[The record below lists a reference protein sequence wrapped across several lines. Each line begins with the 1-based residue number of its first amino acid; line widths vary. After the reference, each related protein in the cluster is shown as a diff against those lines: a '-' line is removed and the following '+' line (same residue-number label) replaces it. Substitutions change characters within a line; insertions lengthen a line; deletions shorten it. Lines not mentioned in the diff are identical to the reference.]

1 MTDYDLSL
9 IKDILIDDFDD
20 FWTYDVLQE
29 ELNNPNSEYF
39 VAKLENNILGFAGI
53 WKAVDD
59 VHITDIVVKKSNR
72 QTGIGSKLLEKLI
85 QTAKSQNFNSIT
97 LEVNEHNQPAIN
109 LYLKYGFKNVGFR
122 KKYYNNK
129 DNAIIKSPKVD
140 CRGKREKPI
149 KQRSRN
155 RHDQNFPE
163 MLTEF

>member
-1 MTDYDLSL
+1 MNLEIYNMTDYDLSL

-109 LYLKYGFKNVGFR
+109 LYLEYGFKNVGFR

-129 DNAIIKSPKVD
+129 DNAIIMTK
-140 CRGKREKPI
+140 E
-149 KQRSRN
+149 
-155 RHDQNFPE
+155 
-163 MLTEF
+163 L

>member
-1 MTDYDLSL
+1 MNLEIYNMTDYDLSL

-97 LEVNEHNQPAIN
+97 LEVNEHNQLAIN

-129 DNAIIKSPKVD
+129 DNAIIMTK
-140 CRGKREKPI
+140 E
-149 KQRSRN
+149 
-155 RHDQNFPE
+155 
-163 MLTEF
+163 L

>member
-1 MTDYDLSL
+1 MNLEIYNMTDYDLSL

-72 QTGIGSKLLEKLI
+72 QTGIGSKLLKKLI

-129 DNAIIKSPKVD
+129 DNASIMTK
-140 CRGKREKPI
+140 E
-149 KQRSRN
+149 
-155 RHDQNFPE
+155 
-163 MLTEF
+163 L

>member
-1 MTDYDLSL
+1 MNLEIYNMTDYDLSL

-59 VHITDIVVKKSNR
+59 VHITDIVVKKSER

-85 QTAKSQNFNSIT
+85 QTAKKQNFKAIT
-97 LEVNEHNQPAIN
+97 LEVNEHNLPAIN
-109 LYLKYGFKNVGFR
+109 LYLKYNFINVGFR
-122 KKYYNNK
+122 KKYYDNK
-129 DNAIIKSPKVD
+129 ENAIIMTKD
-140 CRGKREKPI
+140 
-149 KQRSRN
+149 
-155 RHDQNFPE
+155 
-163 MLTEF
+163 L

>member
-1 MTDYDLSL
+1 MNLEIYNMTDYDLSL

-129 DNAIIKSPKVD
+129 DNAII
-140 CRGKREKPI
+140 
-149 KQRSRN
+149 
-155 RHDQNFPE
+155 
-163 MLTEF
+163 LTKEL

>member
-1 MTDYDLSL
+1 MSLEIYNMTDYDLSL

-129 DNAIIKSPKVD
+129 DNAIIMTK
-140 CRGKREKPI
+140 E
-149 KQRSRN
+149 
-155 RHDQNFPE
+155 
-163 MLTEF
+163 L

>member
-1 MTDYDLSL
+1 MNLEIYNMTDYDLSL

-39 VAKLENNILGFAGI
+39 VAKFGNNILGFAGI

-97 LEVNEHNQPAIN
+97 LEVNEHNLPAIN

-129 DNAIIKSPKVD
+129 DNAIIMTK
-140 CRGKREKPI
+140 E
-149 KQRSRN
+149 
-155 RHDQNFPE
+155 
-163 MLTEF
+163 L

>member
-1 MTDYDLSL
+1 MSLEIYNMTDYDLSL

-85 QTAKSQNFNSIT
+85 QTAKNQNFKAIT
-97 LEVNEHNQPAIN
+97 LEVNEHNLPAIN

-122 KKYYNNK
+122 KKYYKNK
-129 DNAIIKSPKVD
+129 DSAIIMTKD
-140 CRGKREKPI
+140 
-149 KQRSRN
+149 
-155 RHDQNFPE
+155 
-163 MLTEF
+163 L

>member
-1 MTDYDLSL
+1 MNLEIYTMTEYDLSL

-85 QTAKSQNFNSIT
+85 QTAKNQIFKAIT
-97 LEVNEHNQPAIN
+97 LEVNEHNLPAIN
-109 LYLKYGFKNVGFR
+109 LYLKYGFKNVGLR

-129 DNAIIKSPKVD
+129 DNAIIMTK
-140 CRGKREKPI
+140 E
-149 KQRSRN
+149 
-155 RHDQNFPE
+155 
-163 MLTEF
+163 L

>member
-1 MTDYDLSL
+1 MNLEIYNMTDYDLSL

-72 QTGIGSKLLEKLI
+72 QTGNGSKLLEKLI

-129 DNAIIKSPKVD
+129 DNAIIMTK
-140 CRGKREKPI
+140 E
-149 KQRSRN
+149 
-155 RHDQNFPE
+155 
-163 MLTEF
+163 L

>member
-1 MTDYDLSL
+1 MNLEIYNMTDYDLSL

-39 VAKLENNILGFAGI
+39 VAKLGNNILGFAGI

-97 LEVNEHNQPAIN
+97 LEVNEHNLPAIN

-129 DNAIIKSPKVD
+129 DNAIIMTK
-140 CRGKREKPI
+140 E
-149 KQRSRN
+149 
-155 RHDQNFPE
+155 
-163 MLTEF
+163 L

>member
-1 MTDYDLSL
+1 MNLEIYNMTDYDLSL
-9 IKDILIDDFDD
+9 IKDILINDFDY

-129 DNAIIKSPKVD
+129 DNAIIMTK
-140 CRGKREKPI
+140 E
-149 KQRSRN
+149 
-155 RHDQNFPE
+155 
-163 MLTEF
+163 L

>member
-1 MTDYDLSL
+1 MSLEIYNMTDYDLSL

-97 LEVNEHNQPAIN
+97 LEVNEHNLPAIN

-129 DNAIIKSPKVD
+129 DNAIIMTK
-140 CRGKREKPI
+140 E
-149 KQRSRN
+149 
-155 RHDQNFPE
+155 
-163 MLTEF
+163 L

>member
-1 MTDYDLSL
+1 MNLEIYNMTDYDLSL

-85 QTAKSQNFNSIT
+85 QTAKSQNFNLIT

-129 DNAIIKSPKVD
+129 DNAIIMTK
-140 CRGKREKPI
+140 E
-149 KQRSRN
+149 
-155 RHDQNFPE
+155 
-163 MLTEF
+163 L

>member
-1 MTDYDLSL
+1 MNLEIYNMTDYDLSL
-9 IKDILIDDFDD
+9 IKDILINDFDD
-20 FWTYDVLQE
+20 FWTYDILQE

-97 LEVNEHNQPAIN
+97 LEVNEHNLPAIN

-129 DNAIIKSPKVD
+129 DNAIIMTK
-140 CRGKREKPI
+140 E
-149 KQRSRN
+149 
-155 RHDQNFPE
+155 
-163 MLTEF
+163 L

>member
-1 MTDYDLSL
+1 MSLEIYNMTDYDLSL

-20 FWTYDVLQE
+20 FWTYDVLKD

-85 QTAKSQNFNSIT
+85 QTAKNNNFKAIT
-97 LEVNEHNQPAIN
+97 LEVNEHNLPAIN

-129 DNAIIKSPKVD
+129 DNAIIMTKD
-140 CRGKREKPI
+140 
-149 KQRSRN
+149 
-155 RHDQNFPE
+155 
-163 MLTEF
+163 L

>member
-1 MTDYDLSL
+1 MNLEVYNMTDYDLSL

-129 DNAIIKSPKVD
+129 DNAIIMTK
-140 CRGKREKPI
+140 E
-149 KQRSRN
+149 
-155 RHDQNFPE
+155 
-163 MLTEF
+163 L

>member
-1 MTDYDLSL
+1 MNLEIYNMTDYDLSL

-129 DNAIIKSPKVD
+129 DTAIIMTK
-140 CRGKREKPI
+140 E
-149 KQRSRN
+149 
-155 RHDQNFPE
+155 
-163 MLTEF
+163 L

>member
-1 MTDYDLSL
+1 MNLEIYNMTDYDLSL

-39 VAKLENNILGFAGI
+39 VAKLENNILGFSGI

-97 LEVNEHNQPAIN
+97 LEVNEHNLPAIN

-129 DNAIIKSPKVD
+129 DNAIIMTK
-140 CRGKREKPI
+140 E
-149 KQRSRN
+149 
-155 RHDQNFPE
+155 
-163 MLTEF
+163 L

>member
-1 MTDYDLSL
+1 MNLEIYNMTDYDLSL

-129 DNAIIKSPKVD
+129 DNEIIMTK
-140 CRGKREKPI
+140 E
-149 KQRSRN
+149 
-155 RHDQNFPE
+155 
-163 MLTEF
+163 L

>member
-1 MTDYDLSL
+1 MNLEIYNMTDYDLSL

-97 LEVNEHNQPAIN
+97 LDEHNQPAIN

-129 DNAIIKSPKVD
+129 DNAIIMTK
-140 CRGKREKPI
+140 E
-149 KQRSRN
+149 
-155 RHDQNFPE
+155 
-163 MLTEF
+163 L